1 MKCRRGVLSSVFV
14 GLILFAGVARAG
26 SINNLVLSVN
36 SLSGCPSGSFCF
48 GWDPSA
54 TAISFSLPNTGG
66 TYQLDAVNAGT
77 FPPSNL
83 QITSLRLFIST
94 TGLSLTCSS
103 NIFANCSVTN
113 HPNTTLVSLSGG
125 NIPPGQYFSLDFGCA
140 SATCSWPGGTNVT
153 ARWDTNVP
161 EPSSMALVL
170 GGIGAIVARRRPWKT
185 REKEQTETCTS

>member
-1 MKCRRGVLSSVFV
+1 MKCTRGVLNSAFV
-14 GLILFAGVARAG
+14 GLILFAGVAHAS
-26 SINNLVLSVN
+26 SINSLQLSVN

-48 GWDPSA
+48 GWDPNA
-54 TAISFSLPNTGG
+54 TAVSFSLPNTGG
-66 TYQLDAVNAGT
+66 TDQLDAVNAGT
-77 FPPSNL
+77 FPPSNV

-125 NIPPGQYFSLDFGCA
+125 NIAPGQYFSLNFGCA
-140 SATCSWPGGTNVT
+140 SGTCSWPGGTNVYAVWGT
-153 ARWDTNVP
+153 SVP
-161 EPSSMALVL
+161 EPNSMALVL
-170 GGIGAIVARRRPWKT
+170 SGIGAIVARRRPWKT